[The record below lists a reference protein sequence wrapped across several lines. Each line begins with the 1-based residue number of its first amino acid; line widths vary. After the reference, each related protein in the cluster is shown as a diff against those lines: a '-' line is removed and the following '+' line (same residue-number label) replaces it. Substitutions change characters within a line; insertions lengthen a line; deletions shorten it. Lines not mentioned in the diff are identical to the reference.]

1 MRSKFLIPLVVVAVA
16 SFGIQPQVAL
26 ADSRPPDLLGVRVAA
41 RGGDG
46 ATGTIRSTTKTS
58 GSSSGGSVSRG
69 VAQRP
74 SANAGR
80 APAVASGPRLTA
92 AQHLFAQRK
101 LLAADLSTGGSG
113 TTILGPALP
122 GAPAGPAAARPAAA
136 GAPAVVVDPAVLAR
150 EAAATLRL
158 PAQTVRIGPD
168 PSLNRWNMLAVG
180 YPLWLW
186 RDGADTVTESVNLGG
201 ATLTLTANYLS
212 TTYAMGD
219 GTTVTCAQG
228 TPWVA
233 GAQPPGT
240 PSPTCGHSYSRP
252 GTYTIT
258 ANHAWQLSWSG
269 LGQSGSFPLSN
280 VSSSTLEIGEI
291 ASVVVGR

>member
-1 MRSKFLIPLVVVAVA
+1 MRLAGVTAVVCLLLAAIPSPAWA
-16 SFGIQPQVAL
+16 SGKGL
-26 ADSRPPDLLGVRVAA
+26 SDLTGLSVRQS
-41 RGGDG
+41 GGDG
-46 ATGTIRSTTKTS
+46 ATGTIRSTTTT
-58 GSSSGGSVSRG
+58 SSGGSVSR

-74 SANAGR
+74 SSNAGR
-80 APAVASGPRLTA
+80 VPVRSSAVASGPRLTA
-92 AQHLFAQRK
+92 AQRLFAQRK
-101 LLAADLSTGGSG
+101 LLAADLSTGGVG
-113 TTILGPALP
+113 TTILGPALL

-136 GAPAVVVDPAVLAR
+136 GAAAVVVDPAVLAR

-168 PSLNRWNMLAVG
+168 PSLNRWDMLAVG

-186 RDGADTVTESVNLGG
+186 RDGADTVTESVSLGG
-201 ATLTLTANYLS
+201 ATLTLTASYLS

-240 PSPTCGHSYSRP
+240 PSPTCGHVYSRP

-258 ANHAWQLSWSG
+258 ATHAWQLSWSG
-269 LGQSGSFPLSN
+269 LGQSGAFPLSN
-280 VSSSTLEIGEI
+280 TSSSTVEIGEI